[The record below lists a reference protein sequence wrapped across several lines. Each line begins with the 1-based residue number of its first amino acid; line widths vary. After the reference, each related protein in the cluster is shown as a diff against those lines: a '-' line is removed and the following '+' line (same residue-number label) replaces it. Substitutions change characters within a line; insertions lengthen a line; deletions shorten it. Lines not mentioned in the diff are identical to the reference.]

1 LRSSIVS
8 HERSILA
15 ALARVAVI
23 VMVIVVAMAVVAVV
37 PATATAAL
45 AWVAVIVVVIV
56 VAVAVVAIIVVAAA
70 ATAAATAAAAAATA
84 VAATAAVAA
93 AITAIDAAVAGIG
106 HDIATS
112 IAVAIVVRGVRARD
126 RSRTNAQA
134 EGIGNIP
141 DLNFGPGSNHAGRQ
155 YPKTVGRVETYRK
168 RYPGQL
174 TSRGKGAHQCDDL
187 GIIGE
192 IWGRDECL
200 CNRWASDRRIEIGT
214 FTEHLRYGRK
224 LLALGWR

>member
-1 LRSSIVS
+1 
-8 HERSILA
+8 
-15 ALARVAVI
+15 
-23 VMVIVVAMAVVAVV
+23 MVIVVAMAVVAVV
-37 PATATAAL
+37 PATAAL

-70 ATAAATAAAAAATA
+70 AAATTAAATAAVAAAA
-84 VAATAAVAA
+84 AA

>member
-70 ATAAATAAAAAATA
+70 AAATTAAATAAVAAAA
-84 VAATAAVAA
+84 AA